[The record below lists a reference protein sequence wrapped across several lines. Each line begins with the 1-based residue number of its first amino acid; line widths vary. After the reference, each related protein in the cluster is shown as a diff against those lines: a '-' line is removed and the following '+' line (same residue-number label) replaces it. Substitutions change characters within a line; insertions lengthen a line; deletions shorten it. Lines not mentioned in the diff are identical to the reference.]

1 MTNMTLSLPEELHKI
16 MRKHKQI
23 KWSEIARQAMWNEAK
38 KLEIMNKLLSKSELK
53 EEDLLELSRKIN
65 KGIAK
70 RHIIK

>member
-38 KLEIMNKLLSKSELK
+38 KLEIMNKLLYKSELN
-53 EEDLLELSRKIN
+53 EEDILELSRKIN